1 MKRFFILF
9 IFFTCSI
16 SVNSFADQLT
26 ADRAI
31 QENKEF
37 IEFMDVP
44 ISNFGEKYKETFKD
58 IYQIH
63 FNAEVAYLQSD
74 YNRAFSNVY
83 ESQKKQADCYSQVV
97 RDYLNETKKFLDS
110 ISPEVIKSK
119 NKKARLYLNLAYRD
133 REVARTHHTV
143 ADASN
148 PKLCS
153 NKIYK
158 YIEAIKV
165 LRRARRY
172 GFLAMFESQT
182 DETKKKIY
190 NHLFEIER
198 EKGNLFY
205 VRFISKTEQ
214 EIIDEMQK
222 EYYDVQI
229 TPANTQVS
237 KQEDTYEKRIEKRAR
252 FRDER
257 RVAEYL
263 LTAEFEKAEP
273 IIRDYVKDFNFSLIT
288 ASIEYL
294 VVNKSPI
301 VGTYTVEQLKR
312 FHDDNYS
319 RYYSPSTLNAFAS
332 DMKVVDAIEKQPETS
347 EVPKADETKEKP
359 KADSKQN

>member
-1 MKRFFILF
+1 MNRFFILF
-9 IFFTCSI
+9 VSFTCLV

-44 ISNFGEKYKETFKD
+44 ISNFGAKYKETFKD

-74 YNRAFSNVY
+74 YNRAFRNVY

-97 RDYLNETKKFLDS
+97 RDYLEETKKFLDS

-158 YIEAIKV
+158 YIEAIKI

-172 GFLAMFESQT
+172 GLLAMFESQT

-214 EIIDEMQK
+214 EIIDEMRK
-222 EYYDVQI
+222 EYYDVQV
-229 TPANTQVS
+229 TAVNAPAS
-237 KQEDTYEKRIEKRAR
+237 KQEETYDKRIKKRVR

-257 RVAEYL
+257 RAAEYL
-263 LTAEFEKAEP
+263 LTAEFEKADP
-273 IIRDYVKDFNFSLIT
+273 IIRDYINDFNFTLIV
-288 ASIEYL
+288 AAIEFL
-294 VVNKSPI
+294 FVNKSPI
-301 VGTYTVEQLKR
+301 ISNYTVEQLKR

-332 DMKVVDAIEKQPETS
+332 DIKVVDAIEKKPEG
-347 EVPKADETKEKP
+347 ELPDEKP
-359 KADSKQN
+359 QTENKQK

>member
-9 IFFTCSI
+9 VFFTCSVW
-16 SVNSFADQLT
+16 VNSFADQLT

-74 YNRAFSNVY
+74 YNRAFRNVY

-97 RDYLNETKKFLDS
+97 RDYLEETKKFLDS

-158 YIEAIKV
+158 YIEAIKI

-222 EYYDVQI
+222 EYYDVQV
-229 TPANTQVS
+229 TAVNAPAS
-237 KQEDTYEKRIEKRAR
+237 KQEETYEKRIEKRAR

-257 RVAEYL
+257 RAAEYL

-273 IIRDYVKDFNFSLIT
+273 IIRDYIKDFNFNLIV
-288 ASIEYL
+288 AAIEFL
-294 VVNKSPI
+294 FVNKSPI
-301 VGTYTVEQLKR
+301 ISNYTVEQLKR

-319 RYYSPSTLNAFAS
+319 RYYSPSTLNAFAG
-332 DMKVVDAIEKQPETS
+332 DIKVVDVIEKKPEG
-347 EVPKADETKEKP
+347 ELPDEKP
-359 KADSKQN
+359 QTENKQK

>member
-9 IFFTCSI
+9 IFLMI
-16 SVNSFADQLT
+16 IPAADSFADQLT

-44 ISNFGEKYKETFKD
+44 ISNFGDKYKETFKD

-74 YNRAFSNVY
+74 YNRAFRNVY
-83 ESQKKQADCYSQVV
+83 ESQKKQADLYSQLV
-97 RDYLNETKKFLDS
+97 RDYLEETKKFLDS

-182 DETKKKIY
+182 EETKKKIY

-229 TPANTQVS
+229 PGVGAQAP
-237 KQEDTYEKRIEKRAR
+237 KQEETYEKRIEKRVR

-273 IIRDYVKDFNFSLIT
+273 IIRDYVKDFNFNLIVAT
-288 ASIEYL
+288 IEYL
-294 VVNKSPI
+294 VVNKSP
-301 VGTYTVEQLKR
+301 VTGNYAVEHLKR
-312 FHDDNYS
+312 YHDDNYS
-319 RYYSPSTLNAFAS
+319 RYFSPSTLNAFAG
-332 DMKVVDAIEKQPETS
+332 DMKVIDAIEKKS
-347 EVPKADETKEKP
+347 EGKSEGEKP
-359 KADSKQN
+359 QTESKQK

>member
-1 MKRFFILF
+1 MRHFFILF
-9 IFFTCSI
+9 ILFLII
-16 SVNSFADQLT
+16 SPTDGFSDQLT

-44 ISNFGEKYKETFKD
+44 ISNFGDKYKEEFKD

-74 YNRAFSNVY
+74 YNRAFRNVY
-83 ESQKKQADCYSQVV
+83 ESQKKQADLYSKLV
-97 RDYLNETKKFLDS
+97 REYLDETKKYLDA

-148 PKLCS
+148 PRLCS

-172 GFLAMFESQT
+172 GFLAIFESQT

-222 EYYDVQI
+222 EYYEVQLPGI
-229 TPANTQVS
+229 TGQPQ
-237 KQEDTYEKRIEKRAR
+237 KQEETYEKRIEKRAR

-273 IIRDYVKDFNFSLIT
+273 IIRDYVKDFNFNLIV
-288 ASIEYL
+288 AAIEFL
-294 VVNKSPI
+294 VVNKSP
-301 VGTYTVEQLKR
+301 VTANFTVEQLKR
-312 FHDDNYS
+312 YHDDNYS
-319 RYYSPSTLNAFAS
+319 RYYSPSTLNTFAGE
-332 DMKVVDAIEKQPETS
+332 MKVIDAIEKKPEGEAS
-347 EVPKADETKEKP
+347 EEKLTTESKP
-359 KADSKQN
+359 K

>member
-1 MKRFFILF
+1 MKRFFILLT
-9 IFFTCSI
+9 II
-16 SVNSFADQLT
+16 MAIQANGYADQLT

-97 RDYLNETKKFLDS
+97 RDYLEETKKFLDS

-172 GFLAMFESQT
+172 GFLAIFESQT

-222 EYYDVQI
+222 EYYEVQI
-229 TPANTQVS
+229 TPANTQVP
-237 KQEDTYEKRIEKRAR
+237 KQEETYEKRVEKRAR

-263 LTAEFEKAEP
+263 LTAEYEKAEP
-273 IIRDYVKDFNFSLIT
+273 IIRDYVKDFNFNLIT

-294 VVNKSPI
+294 VANKSPI

-319 RYYSPSTLNAFAS
+319 RYFSPSTLDALAGQL
-332 DMKVVDAIEKQPETS
+332 KVVDAIQKQPETS

>member
-1 MKRFFILF
+1 
-9 IFFTCSI
+9 
-16 SVNSFADQLT
+16 
-26 ADRAI
+26 
-31 QENKEF
+31 
-37 IEFMDVP
+37 
-44 ISNFGEKYKETFKD
+44 
-58 IYQIH
+58 
-63 FNAEVAYLQSD
+63 
-74 YNRAFSNVY
+74 
-83 ESQKKQADCYSQVV
+83 
-97 RDYLNETKKFLDS
+97 
-110 ISPEVIKSK
+110 
-119 NKKARLYLNLAYRD
+119 
-133 REVARTHHTV
+133 
-143 ADASN
+143 
-148 PKLCS
+148 
-153 NKIYK
+153 
-158 YIEAIKV
+158 

-172 GFLAMFESQT
+172 GFLAIFESQT

-229 TPANTQVS
+229 TPTNTQVP
-237 KQEDTYEKRIEKRAR
+237 KQEETYEKRVEKRAR

-257 RVAEYL
+257 RVAEYI

-273 IIRDYVKDFNFSLIT
+273 IIRDYVKDFNFNLIT

-294 VVNKSPI
+294 VANKSPI

-319 RYYSPSTLNAFAS
+319 RYFSPSTLDALAGQL
-332 DMKVVDAIEKQPETS
+332 KVVDAIQKQPETS

-359 KADSKQN
+359 KADSK